1 MNSVILIGR
10 TTKETELRYTQNQT
24 AVARFTVAVDRH
36 DKNGGTDFIG
46 CLAFGK
52 TAEIMEKYVRKG
64 NKVAVSGRIQTGSYT
79 DKDGKKRYT
88 TDVIANRVE
97 FIESK
102 RNGGNSEPPAQGKPS
117 EYDGFMEIDDADLP
131 F

>member
-10 TTKETELRYTQNQT
+10 TTKEIELRYSQNQT
-24 AVARFTVAVDRH
+24 AIARFTVAVDRR
-36 DKNGGTDFIG
+36 DKNGGADFIG

-52 TAEIMEKYVRKG
+52 TAENMEKYVHKG
-64 NKVAVSGRIQTGSYT
+64 DRIAVSGRIQTGSYT
-79 DKDGKKRYT
+79 DKDGKKIYT
-88 TDVIANRVE
+88 TDVVAGRVE

-102 RNGGNSEPPAQGKPS
+102 RNGGNSLPPAQGKPS